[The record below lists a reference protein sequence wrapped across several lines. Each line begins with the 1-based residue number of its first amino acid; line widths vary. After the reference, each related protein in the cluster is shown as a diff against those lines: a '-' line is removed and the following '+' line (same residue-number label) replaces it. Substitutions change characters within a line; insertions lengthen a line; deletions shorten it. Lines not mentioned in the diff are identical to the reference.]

1 MIFYKIKTNF
11 FEDNKSSI
19 KYKFFTFYFNYLSYL
34 HFPFICNGTTLPLTI
49 TVKLPKR

>member
-19 KYKFFTFYFNYLSYL
+19 KYKLFYLL
-34 HFPFICNGTTLPLTI
+34 L
-49 TVKLPKR
+49 